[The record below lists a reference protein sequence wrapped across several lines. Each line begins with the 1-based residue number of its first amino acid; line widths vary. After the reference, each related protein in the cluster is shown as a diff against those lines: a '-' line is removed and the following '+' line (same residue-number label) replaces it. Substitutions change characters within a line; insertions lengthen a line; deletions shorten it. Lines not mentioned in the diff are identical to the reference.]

1 MQILKFTADEP
12 ACYSQE
18 YDLRNLVLRHP
29 LGLDL
34 KDEDLSR
41 DKTDIHLGVFDG
53 EKLVA
58 SLILHPMEDGI
69 VQMRQVCTHPDR
81 QGEGLGK
88 MLVEA
93 AEQLAKEEGFRQMV
107 LHGRQTAAGFYRKL
121 GYLTDDVVFTELG
134 IPHISFSKLL

>member
-12 ACYSQE
+12 AYSQE

-34 KDEDLSR
+34 KNEDLSR

-58 SLILHPMEDGI
+58 SLILHPMEGGI

-121 GYLTDDVVFTELG
+121 GYLTDEVVFTELG

>member
-1 MQILKFTADEP
+1 MQILKFTTESP
-12 ACYSQE
+12 VYSQE

-41 DKTDIHLGVFDG
+41 DKTDIHLGVLDG

-58 SLILHPMEDGI
+58 SLILHPMEEGLI
-69 VQMRQVCTHPDR
+69 QMRQVCTHPDR

-93 AEQLAKEEGFRQMV
+93 AERLAKEEGFRQMV

-121 GYLTDDVVFTELG
+121 GYLTDEVVFLELG

>member
-12 ACYSQE
+12 AYYSQE

-58 SLILHPMEDGI
+58 SLILHPMEGGI

-121 GYLTDDVVFTELG
+121 GYLTDEVVFTELG

>member
-12 ACYSQE
+12 AYYSQE

-53 EKLVA
+53 KKLVA
-58 SLILHPMEDGI
+58 SLILHPMEGGI

-121 GYLTDDVVFTELG
+121 GYLTDEVVFTELG

>member
-1 MQILKFTADEP
+1 MQILKFTAGSP
-12 ACYSQE
+12 AYSQE
-18 YDLRNLVLRHP
+18 YDLRNLVLRRP

-41 DKTDIHLGVFDG
+41 DKTDIHLGVLDG

-58 SLILHPMEDGI
+58 ALILHPLEDGVI
-69 VQMRQVCTHPDR
+69 QMRQVCTHPDR
-81 QGEGLGK
+81 QGEGLGR
-88 MLVEA
+88 MLVAA

-107 LHGRQTAAGFYRKL
+107 LHGRLTAAGFYRRL
-121 GYLTDDVVFTELG
+121 GYLTDGAVFTELG